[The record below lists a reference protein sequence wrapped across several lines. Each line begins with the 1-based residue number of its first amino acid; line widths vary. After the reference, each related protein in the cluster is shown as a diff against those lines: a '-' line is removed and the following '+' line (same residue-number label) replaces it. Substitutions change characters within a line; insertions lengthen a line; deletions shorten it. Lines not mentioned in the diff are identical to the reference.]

1 MAHFEHPFAPIFNK
15 KSTILILGT
24 FPSVASRKQEFYYAH
39 PQNRFWK
46 IIASL
51 TKTDPVPFDIDRK
64 KQMLLINKIALWD
77 VVRSCDIEG
86 SDDSRIGNVT
96 PADLPFLL
104 ENATSIKHI
113 FTNGRRARQLY
124 GKYFTKNLSIN
135 VTALPSTSPANAAYC
150 FEKLLHSWEI
160 MGRYLN

>member
-1 MAHFEHPFAPIFNK
+1 MAHFEHPFIPIFNK
-15 KSTILILGT
+15 ESTILILGT
-24 FPSVASRKQEFYYAH
+24 FPSVASRKQKFYYAH

-46 IIASL
+46 IIARL
-51 TKTDPVPFDIDRK
+51 TKTEPVPSDIDRK
-64 KQMLLINKIALWD
+64 KQMLLGNKIALWD

-86 SDDSRIGNVT
+86 SDDSHIGNVT

-104 ENATSIKHI
+104 ENTNIKHI
-113 FTNGRRARQLY
+113 FTNGRRAYQLY
-124 GKYFTKNLSIN
+124 NKYFAKNLSIN
-135 VTALPSTSPANAAYC
+135 AAALPSTSPANAIYS